1 MSTFSYKGGFLVRV
15 SPHTGSL
22 VISVKTYSEEAGQ
35 YRLVIR
41 SIQVGHLVNTGWSFG
56 QYRFFS
62 DHLFKGMM
70 FYWFHFLNIS
80 LIFLIRFR
88 HYPVAQ
94 NIEEVW
100 KIKSNDTE
108 DIFPKK
114 TS

>member
-1 MSTFSYKGGFLVRV
+1 MVRV

-35 YRLVIR
+35 YRLVIW
-41 SIQVGHLVNTGWSFG
+41 SIQVGHLVNTG
-56 QYRFFS
+56 FFS

-100 KIKSNDTE
+100 KIKSNDTD

>member
-1 MSTFSYKGGFLVRV
+1 MVRV

-35 YRLVIR
+35 YRLVIW
-41 SIQVGHLVNTGWSFG
+41 SIQV
-56 QYRFFS
+56 FS

-100 KIKSNDTE
+100 KIKSNDTD